1 MLYVATSAA
10 QFRRATGMVD
20 LSVAIPGC
28 NGEHGYSREGEEGDG
43 TPFSGEFLGW

>member
-10 QFRRATGMVD
+10 QFRRATGTVD

-28 NGEHGYSREGEEGDG
+28 NGEHGYSREGEDG